1 MRLDRLGHASD
12 HPNWKPTR
20 ESLECRIL
28 MLGRMQPYI
37 GQAAGVATS
46 MLWTA
51 TSLLFA
57 AAARRIG
64 PTLLN
69 TLRIAFAVA
78 LHGLTFRLVS
88 GDWIPDALPGQITY
102 LAVSGIVGLTIGD
115 QALFTALVDI
125 GPRRCMLIMA
135 TSPLFATFFGWL
147 ALGETLEPL
156 AWLAIALTIGGVAWV
171 IMERPARKIKIDAV
185 YRTRGIVLAFVAS
198 ACQAGGLLLS
208 KQGMGHGW
216 LPVEQHISPQTGT
229 YIRMFFAGLGMIP
242 VFILHRRWELKRRAR
257 GLEPARTGSVKVGL
271 IFVACGTIVGP
282 YLGVWMSLVATDR
295 ASVAVAQ
302 TLCSLSPVFI
312 LPFAVWVEKE
322 RIGFRAILG
331 ATVAVC
337 GSAIL
342 FWYP

>member
-1 MRLDRLGHASD
+1 MWLDRLGHASARA
-12 HPNWKPTR
+12 NWKPTN
-20 ESLECRIL
+20 EPLECRIL

-46 MLWTA
+46 LLWTA

-78 LHGLTFRLVS
+78 LHGITFRLVA
-88 GDWIPDALPGQITY
+88 GYWIPDALPGQITY
-102 LAVSGIVGLTIGD
+102 LAISGIVGLTIGD
-115 QALFTALVDI
+115 QALFIALVDI

-147 ALGETLEPL
+147 ALGEILEPL
-156 AWLAIALTIGGVAWV
+156 AWLAIAMTIGGVAWV
-171 IMERPARKIKIDAV
+171 IMERPARKIRIDTIH
-185 YRTRGIVLAFVAS
+185 RTRGIVMAFVAS

-216 LPVEQHISPQTGT
+216 LPVEEHLTPQAGT

-242 VFILHRRWELKRRAR
+242 IFILHRRWELKRRAR

-271 IFVACGTIVGP
+271 ILAALGTIVGP

-295 ASVAVAQ
+295 APVGVAQ

-322 RIGFRAILG
+322 RIGFRAIVG
-331 ATVAVC
+331 ATFAVF
-337 GSAIL
+337 GSALL
-342 FWYP
+342 FR